1 MNEYRLIFHWDAEHW
16 TTIHVSDTREG
27 VCKYIDNNSEEM
39 WDALAQ
45 TIEECG
51 EDDYFSVVYYYN
63 NAVKNVWHGTPDEL
77 YAYLVD

>member
-1 MNEYRLIFHWDAEHW
+1 MTEYRVIFHYNSTHW
-16 TTIHVSDTREG
+16 TAIHASDTREG

-39 WDALAQ
+39 WDAL
-45 TIEECG
+45 ECG

-63 NAVKNVWHGTPDEL
+63 NAVKNVWYGTPDEL